1 MKKMFLAVL
10 GAALFVFSGCNNLE
24 VSSEK
29 SAGSGRKTVLENLK
43 KTGSYKL
50 SEEEVFQSLDAFLS
64 NNEGARVASS
74 NSYSLIE
81 SKKVD
86 ADFAVDSRNAEADSV
101 EFNVYSISGTGYALT
116 SNDRR
121 IGALLAVVPE
131 GKYGDSE
138 NEFTEFFNELLD
150 GYVNETVYLWN
161 DISSGDGRSVENETI
176 MTEGKYT
183 FDSVKFNDSNTSCIL
198 KTKWGQ
204 SGIYND
210 AIEAV
215 YGINYLAGCT
225 TIGTAQVIAYNEPPV
240 KLEQRYYDKVM
251 ANWPKA
257 KALEWDGSLDWEE
270 IKNPNRSELGK
281 VELAAFIYEV
291 AEKINV
297 SYGVSATSG
306 FTQNC
311 NDLLKDF
318 YLRTDGVKNYDF
330 DLVVDSIDNGS
341 PMFMSGSNKKSGH
354 LFNIDAYA
362 SLTVNATHKTTGE
375 KIQFTDNFV
384 HCNLGWNGSDNG
396 YYLSG
401 VFDTRSDSHYIRDN
415 LAREIEYNADWT
427 FSSRVQ
433 IVPNVCVDENLI
445 PHPVAKTLVSYID
458 CGFGNAVYFAG
469 DFEESEAFGKAI
481 RGTYQDGKWVLD
493 VTFPDEKYMNYNVYV
508 GSYDLGKSVQGGFEG
523 LVWTE
528 GDNKVLSTPFNR
540 KSLYS
545 PEKPDYGYAVY
556 FTGTFDGAN
565 NWRRAVRGEFTN
577 GAWFYV
583 FDTDNIEKFEYKALI
598 GPYDLGEAV
607 EYSYPGL
614 SRR

>member
-86 ADFAVDSRNAEADSV
+86 ADFAVDARNAEADSV
-101 EFNVYSISGTGYALT
+101 EFNVYSINGTGYALA

-138 NEFTEFFNELLD
+138 NEFAEFFNGLLED
-150 GYVNETVYLWN
+150 YVNETVYLWN
-161 DISSGDGRSVENETI
+161 DISSGSERSVENETL
-176 MTEGKYT
+176 MTEGKYR
-183 FDSVKFNDSNTSCIL
+183 FDSVKFNGSNTSCML

-215 YGINYLAGCT
+215 YGMNYLAGCT

-240 KLEQRYYDKVM
+240 KLEKKYYDKVM
-251 ANWPKA
+251 ASWPKA
-257 KALEWDGSLDWEE
+257 AALNWDGSLDWEE

-297 SYGVSATSG
+297 SYGVNGTSG
-306 FTQNC
+306 SIIDC
-311 NDLLKDF
+311 NALLKDF
-318 YLRTDGVKNYDF
+318 YLRSDGVLKYDYN
-330 DLVVDSIDNGS
+330 LVVDSIDNGC
-341 PMFMSGSNKKSGH
+341 PIFMRGGNRYSGH
-354 LFNIDAYA
+354 IFDIDGYA

-384 HCNLGWNGSDNG
+384 HCNLGWDGSDNG

-401 VFDTRSDSHYIRDN
+401 VFDTRNNSHYISDSV
-415 LAREIEYNADWT
+415 ARKIEYEAEYTW
-427 FSSRVQ
+427 SSGVK
-433 IVPNVCVDENLI
+433 IVTNVRLDESLI
-445 PHPVAKTLVSYID
+445 PHPVYKTLTSDID

-481 RGTYQDGKWVLD
+481 RGTYQDGKWILD

-565 NWRRAVRGEFTN
+565 NWRRAIRGEFTN